1 MAPLQGGAKTM
12 EHPMIPLTTHRL
24 PDPTR
29 HAAFYD
35 GVPAK
40 RALAWVIDA
49 VIAGI
54 VTAIIVPFTVFV
66 ALLFLP
72 ALFLV
77 VSFLYRWATIANGSA
92 TLGMRLMGVQLLDS
106 DGHDLTSATAFGHT
120 FIYTV
125 CMAMVIPQLVSIV
138 LMATDAR
145 GKGLGDLA
153 LGTVM
158 INRPAV

>member
-1 MAPLQGGAKTM
+1 
-12 EHPMIPLTTHRL
+12 MIPLTTHRL

-35 GVPAK
+35 GVPTK

-54 VTAIIVPFTVFV
+54 VTALIVPFTVFV

-72 ALFLV
+72 ALFLT
-77 VSFLYRWATIANGSA
+77 VSFLYRFVTIASGSA
-92 TLGMRLMGVQLLDS
+92 TLGMRIMGITLLDR
-106 DGHDLTSATAFGHT
+106 DGHALDSATAFGHT
-120 FIYTV
+120 LIYTV
-125 CMAMVIPQLVSIV
+125 CMAMIVVQVVSIV
-138 LMATDAR
+138 MMASGGR
-145 GKGLGDLA
+145 GQSLGDMV

-158 INRPAV
+158 VNRPAV